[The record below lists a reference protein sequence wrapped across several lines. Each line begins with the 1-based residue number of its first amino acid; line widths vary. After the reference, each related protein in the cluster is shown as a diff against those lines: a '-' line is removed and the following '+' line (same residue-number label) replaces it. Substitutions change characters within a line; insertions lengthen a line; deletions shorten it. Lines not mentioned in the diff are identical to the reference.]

1 MQNFVHK
8 GDVLPLTAPATVLSG
23 AGALIGGTIFG
34 VACADY
40 TSGDIHA
47 EFAVTGVFD
56 LAKVSLQ
63 SWSVGNII
71 FWDNSAKL
79 ATTVASGNVKIGV
92 ATKVAANPSS
102 TGRVRLNGTPGADF
116 GSA

>member
-1 MQNFVHK
+1 MKNYVQP
-8 GDVLPLTAPATVLSG
+8 GEVLNLTAPATVASG
-23 AGALIGGTIFG
+23 KGALIGGTIFG

-40 TSGDIHA
+40 SSGDTNG
-47 EFAVTGVFD
+47 EFQVEGVFD
-56 LAKVSLQ
+56 LDKVSAQ

-79 ATTVASGNVKIGV
+79 CTTVASGNIKIGV
-92 ATKVAANPSS
+92 AIKAAANPSS

>member
-1 MQNFVHK
+1 MDNFVQK
-8 GDVLPLTAPATVLSG
+8 GDVLQLTAPATVAAG

-34 VACADY
+34 VAVNDY
-40 TSGDIHA
+40 TSGDANCPFQI
-47 EFAVTGVFD
+47 TGVFD
-56 LAKVSLQ
+56 LAKVSTQ
-63 SWSVGNII
+63 AWTVGNII

-92 ATKVAANPSS
+92 CVKAAANPTS
-102 TGRVRLNGTPGADF
+102 TGNVRLNGTPGADF